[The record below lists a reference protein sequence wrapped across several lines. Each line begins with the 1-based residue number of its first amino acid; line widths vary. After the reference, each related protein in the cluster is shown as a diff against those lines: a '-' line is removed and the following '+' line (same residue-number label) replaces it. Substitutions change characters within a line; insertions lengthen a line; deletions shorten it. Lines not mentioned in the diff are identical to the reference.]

1 MRAAALLLFISLSI
15 SAKDLTY
22 WIEPRA
28 GGDPQ
33 LAQWALEAWEHA
45 SQGSLHFVAVDA
57 RDQALLRFLWVTG
70 PNGLY
75 GEARPIVVNGQRG
88 AELYVRPEMDGLG
101 PDIEA
106 TASKDHLLRDAIVYL
121 TCLHE
126 SGHGLGLPH
135 TSAFED
141 IMYSFGYGGDINEYF
156 GRYRRKLSSRDD
168 IRKHSGMSPS
178 DEQQLRQLFSPP
190 GPSRRADRPAGRVDV
205 PKSIAAR

>member
-1 MRAAALLLFISLSI
+1 VRAAALLLFIALQI
-15 SAKDLTY
+15 SAKDLKY

-33 LAQWALEAWEHA
+33 LAQWALEAWERVSH
-45 SQGSLHFVAVDA
+45 GSLHFVPTNA
-57 RDQALLRFLWVTG
+57 RDEALLRVLWVTG

-75 GEARPIVVNGQRG
+75 GEARPIIVNGQRG

-106 TASKDHLLRDAIVYL
+106 AASKDRLLRDAIVYL

-156 GRYRRKLSSRDD
+156 GRYRHKLSSRDD
-168 IRKHSGMSPS
+168 IRKNSGISS
-178 DEQQLRQLFSPP
+178 ADEQHLRELFSPP
-190 GPSRRADRPAGRVDV
+190 PPRRVDRPADPVAV
-205 PKSIAAR
+205 PKSIAVR